1 MTRRLRWLVVALVA
15 ALCLATVAFAG
26 MPERPMRVEFR
37 GGVPRL
43 TFSARELS
51 DAKVRRAL
59 ESGLA
64 KQLVVTVQA
73 FPRGGE
79 AAIATATQA
88 CRVTFDLWEE
98 DFVVRVGNRH
108 ERLGSLDAVLRRC
121 LEVRDLP
128 LGRAKSFAPYAGER
142 VFFAVR
148 AEFNPISRKRCH
160 GLLRS
165 PGSSD
170 PIGPVVV
177 NIVRREICRA
187 EKALEFR
194 SAEFEVPR

>member
-1 MTRRLRWLVVALVA
+1 LTRPLRALLAVLTV
-15 ALCLATVAFAG
+15 LCLAAVAWARI
-26 MPERPMRVEFR
+26 PERPVEVDFR
-37 GGVPRL
+37 AAVPHL
-43 TFSARELS
+43 SFSARDLE

-64 KQLVVTVQA
+64 KQLVLTVQA
-73 FPRGGE
+73 FPSGSER
-79 AAIATATQA
+79 ALSTATRA

-98 DFVVRVGNRH
+98 DFVVRVDDRH
-108 ERLGSLDAVLRRC
+108 ERLASLDAVLRRC

-128 LGRAKSFAPYAGER
+128 VGRAEHYAGHAGQR

-148 AEFNPISRKRCH
+148 AEFNPVSRARCH
-160 GLLRS
+160 ALLRS
-165 PGSSD
+165 PGSVD

-187 EKALEFR
+187 EKAIEFR
-194 SAEFEVPR
+194 SPDVEVPR

>member
-1 MTRRLRWLVVALVA
+1 MRRRARAILALLGTLALA
-15 ALCLATVAFAG
+15 ALALAR
-26 MPERPMRVEFR
+26 MPERPMRVEFHE
-37 GGVPRL
+37 GAPRVS
-43 TFSARELS
+43 FSARELE

-73 FPRGGE
+73 FPSGGE
-79 AAIATATQA
+79 TAIATATRA

-98 DFVVRVGNRH
+98 DFVVRVDQRH
-108 ERLGSLDAVLRRC
+108 ERVDSLERVLARC
-121 LEVRDLP
+121 LDVRELP
-128 LGRAKSFAPYAGER
+128 VGRASDFARYAGKR

-148 AEFNPISRKRCH
+148 AEFNPVSRARCH

-194 SAEFEVPR
+194 SADVEVPR